1 MNVFCLIT
9 NYNSHVLHP
18 GVLGYCMHVGQGT
31 QPPISL
37 LKNSDFAQEEPVRGT
52 KGVILRTGLYIWVQE
67 IIVNKL
73 SKKSR
78 GLSFVSNSY
87 EMSWEIP
94 FKWCGEALVGKRY
107 YSLCVCVCVQ
117 VVICLH
123 EYLTRLRCS
132 ARVLTQEHYRHWE
145 KWRHEILYTAT
156 AEFHFLHTLL
166 TQTFNLTK
174 SLWSDVYHRIHHH
187 QMKGLYHR

>member
-107 YSLCVCVCVQ
+107 YSLCVCMNMWLDYDAVPG
-117 VVICLH
+117 CLH
-123 EYLTRLRCS
+123 RNITGTGR
-132 ARVLTQEHYRHWE
+132 
-145 KWRHEILYTAT
+145 
-156 AEFHFLHTLL
+156 
-166 TQTFNLTK
+166 
-174 SLWSDVYHRIHHH
+174 SDVMRICTPSP
-187 QMKGLYHR
+187 QLNFISYTRFWRKLST